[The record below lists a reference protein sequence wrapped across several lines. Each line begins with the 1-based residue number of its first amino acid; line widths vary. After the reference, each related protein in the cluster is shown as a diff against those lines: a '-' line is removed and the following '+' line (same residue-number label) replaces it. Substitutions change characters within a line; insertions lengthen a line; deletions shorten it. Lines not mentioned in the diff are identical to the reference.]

1 LLLYHTYHSQ
11 AALDIAA
18 ELSFRSCGEKRV
30 IEDVALIGYSG
41 VSYSLISAPELCM
54 ALLSVSSL
62 FDENIFEEVGKL

>member
-1 LLLYHTYHSQ
+1 VPFQ
-11 AALDIAA
+11 
-18 ELSFRSCGEKRV
+18 SCGEKRA

-41 VSYSLISAPELCM
+41 VSYSLISAPELRM